1 MKKILYANPYSIFDY
16 TSGSAKSIKLFLENF
31 NTLGIDVYSIS
42 SFISCSKS
50 GYLNTLKIF
59 NQNQISNLKASFLSN
74 GINCTIIKSSHWDR
88 RKFTLSEEKL
98 FFQETSKLM
107 KKISF
112 DLIIGWGNLNLEE
125 KIFKEAKL
133 KDIKICFYLVNPS
146 YWGKEFYLKENADFV
161 LTDSIATKV
170 LYKNFIKKK
179 IHVLPK
185 VLEKHSINI
194 NNNSYSKNCLVI
206 NPSINKGI
214 EPLLKLSKT
223 LEKIKSEISIWVI
236 DGRNT
241 FYDEL
246 SYLGYSKNEL
256 PKNLILFPA
265 CEDIYKIYK
274 NVSIVLVLSL
284 WHESG
289 SRVISEAYSTGLP
302 VICFDTG
309 GNKEFIDNNK
319 DDIFE
324 MPKFKKDFN
333 NRIRLTSWNEEPIVK
348 RICFLLNNKNFYDT
362 YQKNIFKLHNTDDK
376 NIKFKRELSDFLR
389 DINF

>member
-1 MKKILYANPYSIFDY
+1 M
-16 TSGSAKSIKLFLENF
+16 
-31 NTLGIDVYSIS
+31 
-42 SFISCSKS
+42 
-50 GYLNTLKIF
+50 
-59 NQNQISNLKASFLSN
+59 
-74 GINCTIIKSSHWDR
+74 
-88 RKFTLSEEKL
+88 
-98 FFQETSKLM
+98 
-107 KKISF
+107 
-112 DLIIGWGNLNLEE
+112 
-125 KIFKEAKL
+125 
-133 KDIKICFYLVNPS
+133 
-146 YWGKEFYLKENADFV
+146 
-161 LTDSIATKV
+161 
-170 LYKNFIKKK
+170 
-179 IHVLPK
+179 
-185 VLEKHSINI
+185 
-194 NNNSYSKNCLVI
+194 I

-376 NIKFKRELSDFLR
+376 NIKFKRELSNFLR